1 MVSLV
6 RNDMINLCL
15 INGWKKHK
23 IKVKKTAKERKKCRR
38 LLKNS
43 SLRSL
48 DCHSCYLVLSRNNKA
63 KQSMLRDMTNERL
76 RIVTLAMHSPQ
87 KETDLASPM
96 RRLWRQL
103 VRPSQNQS
111 KISFS
116 DWTAEKP
123 AGFYNNPSQ
132 QRYCNDSGH
141 LSKE

>member
-1 MVSLV
+1 M
-6 RNDMINLCL
+6 R
-15 INGWKKHK
+15 
-23 IKVKKTAKERKKCRR
+23 
-38 LLKNS
+38 
-43 SLRSL
+43 
-48 DCHSCYLVLSRNNKA
+48 CHSCYLVLSRNNKVE
-63 KQSMLRDMTNERL
+63 QSMLRDMTNERL

-116 DWTAEKP
+116 DWTAERL

-141 LSKE
+141 LSKEQGENSLYIDQLR